1 MNKKFKR
8 EIESLTD
15 IFSFVAEFINQNDLD
30 NSNAF
35 SLNLAVEELFTNMV
49 KYNPDNP
56 DPISIDLESTADSI
70 TVAITDKSRV
80 PFDINKAAEY
90 DDTLSLEERP
100 IGGVGIHL
108 IKKIFDEINYE
119 YKGNNSIITLVKL
132 L

>member
-8 EIESLTD
+8 KIDSLAD
-15 IFSFVAEFINQNDLD
+15 IFSFVAEFISQNDLD
-30 NSNAF
+30 DSNAF

-49 KYNPDNP
+49 KYNPENP
-56 DPISIDLESTADSI
+56 DPINIDLESTAKSI
-70 TVAITDKSRV
+70 ILEITDKSLM

-90 DDTLSLEERP
+90 DDTLSLKERP

-119 YKGNNSIITLVKL
+119 YKGNNNIITLVKIL
-132 L
+132 